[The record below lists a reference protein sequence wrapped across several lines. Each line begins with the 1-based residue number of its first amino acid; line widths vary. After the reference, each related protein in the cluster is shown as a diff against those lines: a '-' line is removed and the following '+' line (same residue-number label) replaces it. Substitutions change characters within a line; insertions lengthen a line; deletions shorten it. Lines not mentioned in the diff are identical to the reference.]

1 MLGED
6 GGKAGD
12 RRQKTVGRKQK
23 IAFQL
28 LSPVFC
34 LLLLTMANDSRKL
47 SELTIGDAKRILV
60 YGVVLIVAVALFA
73 RLTGRLII
81 TILLGVVVAAYL
93 LPVQRWLESR
103 LRRREGSALVT
114 MALILLPLIALTG
127 YIAYELSAYSGLTPA
142 QRENVMQRLSSAL
155 AQYLPIAR
163 SSTRAGLETA
173 FAAVFAQSVEAA
185 QSLRRDAPL
194 LLASLSLFFF
204 TIYYVLTQRTRLI
217 GWIKVRVPGN
227 YLPLYEKLSENIGG
241 ALRGALRAVFIDQAL
256 KCAVIL
262 TLNLIFGV
270 PLAASLAAITF
281 LLGFFPLMGEWMI
294 YIPVS
299 IYLLVFAHA
308 PVSALI
314 YLLVGVALTISSSLL
329 IRPRLASSGTQHFN
343 FYWMLVA
350 LVAGVYSFGIPGIV
364 LGPAILGFA
373 RAVIETFVGQ
383 VNYADSL
390 LVTEFQKEM
399 AEGANEELEPP
410 PPAEQ
415 TVNAVP

>member
-1 MLGED
+1 M
-6 GGKAGD
+6 
-12 RRQKTVGRKQK
+12 
-23 IAFQL
+23 
-28 LSPVFC
+28 P
-34 LLLLTMANDSRKL
+34 NDSRKL

-60 YGVVLIVAVALFA
+60 YGVVLVVAVALFA

-81 TILLGVVVAAYL
+81 TILLGVVVATYL
-93 LPVQRWLESR
+93 LPVQRWFESR
-103 LRRREGSALVT
+103 LRRSEGSALVT
-114 MALILLPLIALTG
+114 MALIVLPLLALTG
-127 YIAYELSAYSGLTPA
+127 YVTYELSAYGGLTPS
-142 QRENVMQRLSSAL
+142 QREIVLQRLSAAL
-155 AQYLPIAR
+155 AQFLPIAR

-173 FAAVFAQSVEAA
+173 LAAGFAQSVEAA
-185 QSLRRDAPL
+185 QGLRRELPL

-204 TIYYVLTQRTRLI
+204 TVYYVLTQRTRLTT
-217 GWIKVRVPGN
+217 WIKARVPGD
-227 YLPLYEKLSENIGG
+227 YLPLYEKLTENIGG
-241 ALRGALRAVFIDQAL
+241 ALRGALRAVFIDQSI

-270 PLAASLAAITF
+270 PLAASLAVITF
-281 LLGFFPLMGEWMI
+281 LLGFFPLMGEWAV

-299 IYLLVFAHA
+299 IYLLVFARA

-314 YLLVGVALTISSSLL
+314 YLAVGVALTICSSLL
-329 IRPRLASSGTQHFN
+329 IRPRLASSGSGQFN

-383 VNYADSL
+383 VRYADSL

-399 AEGANEELEPP
+399 AQNANEEPA

-415 TVNAVP
+415 RVEAVP